1 MLAREIMTSPVVTV
15 QPDLSIREAM
25 RLLDRQDI
33 TAAPVVDEEQRLV
46 GIVSEADLLRGG
58 MSQDP
63 RAHARPIEERGE
75 GAGDTV
81 ADVMTAGVRTVREG
95 TDASDIARMM
105 MDTGVKSVP
114 VTRGQRVVGIVSRRD
129 LIRALASTDERI
141 QDEIRQLFAE
151 AGVTGWRAE
160 VDDGRVSIVGH
171 GSARDARLATA
182 LARTVTGVSEVH
194 APDDAEQVTLS
205 RKA

>member
-15 QPDLSIREAM
+15 EPDLSIRDAM
-25 RLLDRQDI
+25 RVLDRHDI
-33 TAAPVVDEEQRLV
+33 TAAPVVDEQERLV
-46 GIVSEADLLRGG
+46 GIVSEADLLRSG
-58 MSQDP
+58 MAQDP
-63 RAHARPIEERGE
+63 RAHARPLEEQGE
-75 GAGDTV
+75 TAGTTV
-81 ADVMTAGVRTVREG
+81 ADVMTAGVLTVREG

-114 VTRGQRVVGIVSRRD
+114 VTHAQHVVGMVSRRD
-129 LIRALASTDERI
+129 LIRALASTDDRI
-141 QDEIRQLFAE
+141 ADDIKRLFDE

-160 VDDGRVSIVGH
+160 VEDGRVRIVGQ

-194 APDDAEQVTLS
+194 APDDAEQVAL
-205 RKA
+205 